1 MADATEAVLQAVPD
15 TVTAIPF
22 QPGLGK
28 STLIRALLA
37 VMAQEFQDR
46 TSIARAIGG
55 VIVVVEKTAEAEELE
70 TLCNTQRAERP
81 VAKAVF
87 SPNDYNLALRRCIN
101 GTAQSYS
108 ECPGRSCRDY
118 AHCPLVQSARQT
130 HSTPIL
136 IISHARYQHH
146 MENMSALLPWED
158 ESGQY
163 IRTLLLVDEL
173 PQLTEDNVMN
183 LRTINQFE
191 SMFDQLKPSY
201 QVQLRKAKSTLL
213 YLWHDAI
220 RSPFFRLLHSAPE
233 HCSLFG
239 TVSQQELKTA
249 GFTEDRLQK
258 LRNAIVNYTGTEDC
272 GSVHL
277 VDALLTAKAA
287 YYAVGQDTSFFFP
300 RLKALH
306 GGTLRLDSMPSVMG
320 MQDITLAREIVQ
332 MVFRSALR
340 NHGGTEPIELW
351 LLQPPN
357 GVIRYLQ
364 SYFVDGQIQ
373 EISEPPT
380 ECQLAMAKGKTYM
393 GEQTHAAKV
402 LEFLVN
408 LPLGRRVTPEQI
420 REATGLTRIS
430 SKKRGNTRRSV
441 PTLRSIYRP

>member
-1 MADATEAVLQAVPD
+1 MSSRISQRGEPVVAQGIQLHNPAVRDVPGVRDEHILPPKLLRRSERDPMRLYTRVLTYLDHLFSIHNITYLSGQRELLADATEAVLQAVPG

-46 TSIARAIGG
+46 TSIAQAIGG

-70 TLCNTQRAERP
+70 TLCNTHRTERP

-87 SPNDYNLALRRCIN
+87 SPNDYNLALGRCIN

-118 AHCPLVQSARQT
+118 ALCPLVQSARQT

-136 IISHARYQHH
+136 IISHARYQHY

-201 QVQLRKAKSTLL
+201 QAQLRKAKSTLL

-239 TVSQQELKTA
+239 TVSQQELETA

-258 LRNAIVNYTGTEDC
+258 LRNTIVNYTGTEDC

-277 VDALLTAKAA
+277 VDVLLAAKAA

-306 GGTLRLDSMPSVMG
+306 GETQPATFLFSGTASLSPELFRNPNIHTFPDKNLESFQRL
-320 MQDITLAREIVQ
+320 
-332 MVFRSALR
+332 
-340 NHGGTEPIELW
+340 
-351 LLQPPN
+351 
-357 GVIRYLQ
+357 
-364 SYFVDGQIQ
+364 QINIQ
-373 EISEPPT
+373 RGD
-380 ECQLAMAKGKTYM
+380 L
-393 GEQTHAAKV
+393 
-402 LEFLVN
+402 FN
-408 LPLGRRVTPEQI
+408 
-420 REATGLTRIS
+420 S
-430 SKKRGNTRRSV
+430 SKSGLEKQQN
-441 PTLRSIYRP
+441 L